1 MNVGISVSRVGGNAQ
16 TKATR
21 KVAGTLKLNLAQ
33 YREMAAFSQFGSDLD
48 KATQEQL
55 ANGERQTEMLKQGQ
69 YRPMS
74 MQEQVVSIFSAT
86 PPEGRDSWVRGYEVS
101 DIGRY
106 EEEMLGFIRTRHA
119 EILEEI
125 RETAQLSDELAAK
138 LTAALDEFADIFE
151 PSRAAAAAAAENEAA

>member
-1 MNVGISVSRVGGNAQ
+1 MGGNAQ

-69 YRPMS
+69 YRPMP
-74 MQEQVVSIFSAT
+74 MQEQVVSIFTAT
-86 PPEGRDSWVRGYEVS
+86 PPKGRDSWVRGYEVS
-101 DIGRY
+101 DLGRY
-106 EEEMLGFIRTRHA
+106 EEEMLGYIHSRHA
-119 EILEEI
+119 DILEEI
-125 RETAQLSDELAAK
+125 RDTAELPDELAAK
-138 LTAALDEFADIFE
+138 LAAALDEFAEIFE
-151 PSRAAAAAAAENEAA
+151 PSRASAEESEEA